1 MPATLPSTEYPTLA
15 ALEARAEH
23 ILETRILRGDAPD
36 PETSAVVATPTDEE
50 HLLELAA
57 TDPTLHT
64 YTGTRENDGLGRACK
79 VFLAV
84 WERLE
89 AHLRSRL
96 PEIEAR
102 LTSEG
107 RI

>member
-1 MPATLPSTEYPTLA
+1 MPATLPPTEYPTLA

-23 ILETRILRGDAPD
+23 ILETRILRGDEPN
-36 PETSAVVATPTDEE
+36 PELSAVVATPTEEE
-50 HLLELAA
+50 HLLELAG
-57 TDPTLHT
+57 TDPSLTT
-64 YTGTRENDGLGRACK
+64 YTGERENDGLGRACK

-84 WERLE
+84 WGRLE
-89 AHLRSRL
+89 AHLRARL